1 VEGIGLD
8 TSREDTM
15 FNRDTMIDVIIPA
28 DSTNASLKIMTQ
40 KTIDSL
46 IASED
51 MKFNIVVVDGN
62 KNTTGF
68 KGVKTITYNFSF
80 NYNKCVNLG
89 LEYGNSDVVAIC
101 NNDLLF
107 DRLWLTKTLEAMG
120 ETYMSASPNNKT
132 SLKMGIIEGYQ
143 VEKILLGWCIVV
155 KREVFNKFKL
165 DESVNFWYSDNIYG
179 EQLKRAGIKHI
190 LVLHA
195 RVVHLTSRTLK
206 VVRNKS
212 SITIEQ
218 KKLFKKWKDEN

>member
-1 VEGIGLD
+1 
-8 TSREDTM
+8 
-15 FNRDTMIDVIIPA
+15 MIDVIIPA

-68 KGVKTITYNFSF
+68 KGAKTITYNFSF

-101 NNDLLF
+101 NNDLIF
-107 DRLWLTKTLEAMG
+107 DKFWLTKTLEAMG
-120 ETYMSASPNNKT
+120 ETYLSASPNSKASSIT
-132 SLKMGIIEGYQ
+132 GKIEGYEIAKQ
-143 VEKILLGWCIVV
+143 ILGWCIVV
-155 KREVFNKFKL
+155 KRKIFEKIGEL
-165 DESVNFWYSDNIYG
+165 DEVVNFWYSDDVYG

-195 RVVHLTSRTLK
+195 RVVHLTSRTL
-206 VVRNKS
+206 RELRDKS
-212 SITIEQ
+212 MITMQQ
-218 KKLFKKWKDEN
+218 KKIFNNWKLNN